1 MRLLVVAA
9 AVAGVLLVP
18 PPSAGA
24 QTVQLPVGEAKGVRI
39 VRERGA
45 IVVVFTSR
53 ATRLWRRVAGKRV
66 SVLCEAR

>member
-1 MRLLVVAA
+1 M
-9 AVAGVLLVP
+9 
-18 PPSAGA
+18 
-24 QTVQLPVGEAKGVRI
+24 RI

-66 SVLCEAR
+66 SVPCDELPAPDEFGLVSCKEAEQPSARRGVAGACGPAI